1 MTRSKHILALL
12 VALVALVAFA
22 PAASAT
28 SSANG
33 FRMGSVDPNPRA
45 SSVDPNAV
53 RYSSLE
59 RERRHARGIGQKA
72 MKVKVIGLHASRFN
86 G

>member
-1 MTRSKHILALL
+1 MTRSKHIMALL
-12 VALVALVAFA
+12 VALVALAVLA
-22 PAASAT
+22 PAASAASGT
-28 SSANG
+28 DG

-45 SSVDPNAV
+45 SSVDPNGV
-53 RYSSLE
+53 RYGSLE